1 MNTNLQKQMQ
11 FHPYHVV
18 DPSPWPLTTSIALFV
33 LTTVVV
39 LNMHGFENAS
49 YLLFLALFN
58 LVFSMS
64 LWFRDIIAEG
74 TYYKAISLLYHILKV
89 ARAISNEVIA
99 QILSVLE
106 INNFNLTD
114 KQLGYY
120 LAGLLEER
128 GILQFLEME
137 LQL

>member
-74 TYYKAISLLYHILKV
+74 TYLGCHTNAVQKGLNIGVGLF
-89 ARAISNEVIA
+89 
-99 QILSVLE
+99 ILSEALFFLSIFWAFFHSALSPNIE
-106 INNFNLTD
+106 
-114 KQLGYY
+114 LGTYWPPM
-120 LAGLLEER
+120 
-128 GILQFLEME
+128 GIQSVNPFE
-137 LQL
+137 